1 MCMGMGVWSCICL
14 IKEVQA
20 QLSAVEL
27 VGPSTLEVATWP
39 RTAAKRHEHAQ
50 RKEHARTSSTSKCL
64 VVTLAHRRSSSF
76 EGDDPLRYARD
87 RATTV
92 PIKKCKKIKHMQ
104 IWNTKADA
112 LRLKGC
118 ILISKMCR
126 YDEVQKRMNAF
137 SYSDLNMRHAVQRET
152 IAF

>member
-1 MCMGMGVWSCICL
+1 M
-14 IKEVQA
+14 KN
-20 QLSAVEL
+20 
-27 VGPSTLEVATWP
+27 
-39 RTAAKRHEHAQ
+39 
-50 RKEHARTSSTSKCL
+50 
-64 VVTLAHRRSSSF
+64 
-76 EGDDPLRYARD
+76 
-87 RATTV
+87 
-92 PIKKCKKIKHMQ
+92 
-104 IWNTKADA
+104 WNTKADA